1 VPPSRTRRGA
11 AVLVALQGLGLL
23 AVGGFTAVE
32 VVVATASS
40 RAAAAT
46 AAVLALAYGVLL
58 LVVARG
64 VDRAQRWARAP
75 VLVTELILIPVSV
88 GLLQSGRWYVGAP
101 VLLTAAAALVLVF
114 VATGTPEA
122 D

>member
-1 VPPSRTRRGA
+1 
-11 AVLVALQGLGLL
+11 VALQALGLL

-32 VVVATASS
+32 LVVATASN
-40 RAAAAT
+40 RAAGAT
-46 AAVLALAYGVLL
+46 AAVLALAYGVGL

-75 VLVTELILIPVSV
+75 VLVTELILIPVSI
-88 GLLQSGRWYVGAP
+88 GLVQSGRWYVGAP
-101 VLLTAAAALVLVF
+101 VLLAAAAALVLVF

>member
-1 VPPSRTRRGA
+1 MPPSRTRRIA
-11 AVLVALQGLGLL
+11 AVLVALQALGLL

-32 VVVATASS
+32 LVVATASN
-40 RAAAAT
+40 RAAGAT
-46 AAVLALAYGVLL
+46 AAVLALAYGVGL

-75 VLVTELILIPVSV
+75 VLVTELILIPVSI

-101 VLLTAAAALVLVF
+101 VLLAAAAALVLVF